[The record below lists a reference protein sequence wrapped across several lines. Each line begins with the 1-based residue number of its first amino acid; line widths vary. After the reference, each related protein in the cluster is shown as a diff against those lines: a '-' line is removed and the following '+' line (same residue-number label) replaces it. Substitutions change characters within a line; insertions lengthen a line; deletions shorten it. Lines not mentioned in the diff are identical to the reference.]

1 MAQQNREKVSKWFS
15 NYRGRNNKVIGN
27 QAIESSFLSLF
38 KCWIASKTVSKEKAE
53 KIGLSK
59 D

>member
-15 NYRGRNNKVIGN
+15 NYRGRNNKVMETRL
-27 QAIESSFLSLF
+27 ESSFLSLF